1 MALTTGPNL
10 GLLVD
15 GNKGEAHYDALMRFL
30 RGLDT
35 LVQPRVSTMTGTLPT
50 TGLVDGLTIVYTGN
64 DTNKN
69 KLARYSTVLAAWEY
83 YSPRGGWEVAV
94 VDQLDE
100 NGQFKKYQYTGTDWV
115 EKLTAGGLTLAAG
128 DARYEK
134 LIKHNVTATTDPT
147 VSNDS
152 TEGYAVLSRWVN
164 TTTKE
169 SFLALDVAP
178 GAANWQKSTLT
189 VDELGSAALA
199 TVGLLD
205 SQIPTVATVKNL
217 LATLA
222 VFGAGSAAAA
232 GTKGLVPAPPQ
243 SEVLR
248 FLRSDGVWAFFEIP
262 EGTEL
267 SKGANIGEGTGTHGI
282 YLQTVGDTLQFK
294 SLVAA
299 DDSIELTSTEGQVR
313 IKAKPSTPVDV
324 VPPISVGSG
333 IPVYAGMNGAEPMI
347 RSIKAGANMTVTLE
361 GDTIMLASTGGSGGP
376 VTQTYPYV
384 DGPFFRSDTLW
395 PFSTV
400 VSDLPSATL
409 TASGATLDYTTP
421 QGVDGVA
428 YSAVVVVLGVEQ
440 DTPVRVIVSEIHS
453 SGPNWNYIRMAS
465 AETQDH
471 GGGDEITIGQPF
483 QGTLSTGTDRVV
495 IYGSYPSDHI
505 DRLLASVEVQVDG
518 VWVGAFT
525 LPGKAPGGG
534 GVYEPPVEA
543 TPTSVAW
550 TDLGGRISGV
560 SGTPIPSIT
569 AFDVSIRQMSMQPM
583 GVLGHATGA
592 KVFWMEDGQ
601 ERFTNISEME
611 GLRAERVYAGAEHMF
626 AIRRSDGSLIT
637 TYMSADYAWVYP
649 DFGGRL
655 VSTAMHISSGDL
667 WLAGLQSGAICTF
680 GTFPGAP
687 VTDVQA
693 STPAG
698 EIYDFARN
706 PTSGVIIGVGYSRAV
721 RTSDVFANYT
731 MLEFM
736 PFSSEWCIAADDQGR
751 WAMYAMGRE
760 EIFYSH
766 DDGETWTEVL
776 LPKMIAKARMQWS
789 GGVFLLSGAAGYEGS
804 DPALFFTSLDGEDW
818 NEIPPYDNT
827 PSYGARIFEENRIMY
842 VGQVWQSDVVQWY
855 EGVVTPGTAGSPG
868 GGTPPGGSLTIN
880 NAPGGV
886 PLLETWGTGDP
897 LMRSLVPGI
906 GVDIWPNEDGQ
917 IKVSAMEPV
926 LLPSVGFFAL
936 RDPET
941 DTYHWVPSWEDQRQ
955 LNLDDPE
962 ASIWHYLSKV
972 VGETT
977 TDYVH
982 EAYVTYTGSRG
993 MPWWGLRFQI
1003 EDQTTWFR
1011 LEIQELF
1018 SDVPGSFA
1026 IGVGSDSDPYY
1037 HTPVI
1042 NLPQGSGGFGNVDFV
1057 LEPWSNENMLRIVPP
1072 EGSTDFGIRVIV
1084 AFSYD
1089 PDGPFMQVGLPKIGK
1104 PFEGGENDP
1113 SVPANWAEFSASGSN
1128 GWGTSDGWSSPSG
1141 PRMRLAFGMVEML
1154 GVVVVTSETAS
1165 ATLGTLDW
1173 AYAPRNAREN
1183 AAVDPEALFPV
1194 AVDTE
1199 GVLST
1204 AHIRVLG
1211 TGELVISPVPAL
1223 GAKVHLTGIR
1233 FPSRWPSAHP
1243 T

>member
-267 SKGANIGEGTGTHGI
+267 SKGANIGEMAGAHGV
-282 YLQTVGDTLQFK
+282 YLQTIGDTLQFK
-294 SLVAA
+294 SLMAA
-299 DDSIELTSTEGQVR
+299 DSSIELTSTEGQVR
-313 IKAKPSTPVDV
+313 IRAVPQESSV
-324 VPPISVGSG
+324 VQPTSVGTGS
-333 IPVYAGMNGAEPMI
+333 PVYAGMDGDSPKF
-347 RSIKAGANMTVTLE
+347 RSIKAGENVTVSLD
-361 GDTIMLASTGGSGGP
+361 GDDVLISSTGG
-376 VTQTYPYV
+376 
-384 DGPFFRSDTLW
+384 
-395 PFSTV
+395 
-400 VSDLPSATL
+400 
-409 TASGATLDYTTP
+409 
-421 QGVDGVA
+421 
-428 YSAVVVVLGVEQ
+428 
-440 DTPVRVIVSEIHS
+440 
-453 SGPNWNYIRMAS
+453 
-465 AETQDH
+465 
-471 GGGDEITIGQPF
+471 
-483 QGTLSTGTDRVV
+483 GT
-495 IYGSYPSDHI
+495 
-505 DRLLASVEVQVDG
+505 
-518 VWVGAFT
+518 
-525 LPGKAPGGG
+525 GG

-721 RTSDVFANYT
+721 RTSDIFANYT

-804 DPALFFTSLDGEDW
+804 DPALFFTSLDGKDW

-868 GGTPPGGSLTIN
+868 TGTPGSGGQAEDSGWVTLEALNGFPYPPEARKINGVIHLRGFIWIETNFLGEYFARLPQGWLPSSQTYVTRATGARVRRLTIQSKNDWEPGALLVSVMSGDTNADYFEFDCISFPQDARITAGGVGGGSPGGSVTID
-880 NAPGGV
+880 NAPGGI
-886 PLLETWGTGDP
+886 PLLETWNTGNP
-897 LMRSLVPGI
+897 VMRSLVPGNNLA
-906 GVDIWPNEDGQ
+906 VWSQDDGR
-917 IKVSAMEPV
+917 VHLSVLDPV
-926 LLPSVGFFAL
+926 RMPTVGFFAI

-941 DTYHWVPSWEDQRQ
+941 DTHLWVPSGEDQR
-955 LNLDDPE
+955 LLSTDDPE
-962 ASIWHYLSKV
+962 ASIWQYLAKV
-972 VGETT
+972 EGETT
-977 TDYVH
+977 VDYVH
-982 EAYVTYTGSRG
+982 EAYATYVGSRG
-993 MPWWGLRFQI
+993 TPWWGLRFQI
-1003 EDQTTWFR
+1003 EDRTTWIR
-1011 LEIQELF
+1011 VEIQEINA
-1018 SDVPGSFA
+1018 DVPGSFDFA
-1026 IGVGSDSDPYY
+1026 VGSSDDPMYR
-1037 HTPVI
+1037 TPIVSM
-1042 NLPQGSGGFGNVDFV
+1042 PQGSGGFGPLEFV
-1057 LEPWSNENMLRIVPP
+1057 LEPWNNENMLRVAPP

-1084 AFSYD
+1084 SYAHE
-1089 PDGPFMQVGLPKIGK
+1089 PEGVFTQVGTPKIDS
-1104 PFEGGENDP
+1104 PFAGGPDDP
-1113 SVPANWAEFSASGSN
+1113 SVLENWREFGASGSN
-1128 GWGTSDGWSSPSG
+1128 GWGASDGWSSTQA
-1141 PRMRLAFGMVEML
+1141 PRMRLVFGMVEML
-1154 GVVVVTSETAS
+1154 GVVEVSSGS
-1165 ATLGTLDW
+1165 ATEVIGTLDW
-1173 AYAPRNAREN
+1173 AYAPRKAKDNATN
-1183 AAVDPEALFPV
+1183 DPEALFPV
-1194 AVDTE
+1194 VVDTA
-1199 GVLST
+1199 GALST
-1204 AHIRVLG
+1204 AYIRVQS
-1211 TGELVISPVPAL
+1211 TGALVISPVPAL

-1233 FPSRWPSAHP
+1233 FPSRWPSADP
-1243 T
+1243 F